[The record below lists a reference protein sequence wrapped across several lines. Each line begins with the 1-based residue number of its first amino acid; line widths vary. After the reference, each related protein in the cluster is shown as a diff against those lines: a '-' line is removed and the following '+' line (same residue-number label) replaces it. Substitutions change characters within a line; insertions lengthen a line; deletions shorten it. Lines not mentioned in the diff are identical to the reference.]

1 MQVLGTRAGGFRKK
15 PRSESPIFFQHFRF
29 LRPFLAVDTRTFLY
43 LHVHPIGRLRH
54 DPFPP
59 FRLQDTKFLIPLK
72 KIQLEILGLSSSQ
85 SQSGSFALIL
95 GEKGGNRRLP
105 IIIGMF
111 EAQSI
116 AIQIEKISPNRPL
129 THDLFKSFA
138 EHVHVVILEVVIS
151 DLKEGVFYSRI
162 VCSDGATTFDIDAR
176 PSDAIAIGLRFGVPI
191 YTVESVLSEAGIIL
205 SDLDEAESDTEDED
219 DDEDDDND
227 TDSPRAARTQPEPRD
242 PSGQVS
248 MEELSKMLS
257 EALNREDYEKA
268 AKIRDELNK
277 RNG

>member
-1 MQVLGTRAGGFRKK
+1 M
-15 PRSESPIFFQHFRF
+15 
-29 LRPFLAVDTRTFLY
+29 
-43 LHVHPIGRLRH
+43 HVHPIHPAPAGAAALSFKAPRH
-54 DPFPP
+54 
-59 FRLQDTKFLIPLK
+59 QFLSTLK

-191 YTVESVLSEAGIIL
+191 FTVETVLSEAGIIL
-205 SDLDEAESDTEDED
+205 SDLDESEGGQEEEEDD
-219 DDEDDDND
+219 DDEDDSSRE
-227 TDSPRAARTQPEPRD
+227 SPRPARPQPETRD

-248 MEELSKMLS
+248 LDELTKMLAQ
-257 EALNREDYEKA
+257 ALEKEDYEKA

>member
-1 MQVLGTRAGGFRKK
+1 M
-15 PRSESPIFFQHFRF
+15 
-29 LRPFLAVDTRTFLY
+29 
-43 LHVHPIGRLRH
+43 
-54 DPFPP
+54 
-59 FRLQDTKFLIPLK
+59 K
-72 KIQLEILGLSSSQ
+72 KIPLEILGLSSSQ

-95 GEKGGNRRLP
+95 GEKHGNRRLP

-129 THDLFKSFA
+129 THDLFKAFA
-138 EHVHVVILEVVIS
+138 EHVHVTIIEVVIS

-191 YTVESVLSEAGIIL
+191 FTVESVLSEAGIIL
-205 SDLDEAESDTEDED
+205 SDLDEAAEDEDEDDTDEDED
-219 DDEDDDND
+219 DD
-227 TDSPRAARTQPEPRD
+227 DSPRPEPRPSEPRE

-248 MEELSKMLS
+248 LDELTKMLAQAV
-257 EALNREDYEKA
+257 EKEDYEKA
-268 AKIRDELNK
+268 AKIRDELDK
-277 RNG
+277 RNS

>member
-1 MQVLGTRAGGFRKK
+1 M
-15 PRSESPIFFQHFRF
+15 
-29 LRPFLAVDTRTFLY
+29 
-43 LHVHPIGRLRH
+43 
-54 DPFPP
+54 
-59 FRLQDTKFLIPLK
+59 K

-95 GEKGGNRRLP
+95 GEKTGNRRLP

-116 AIQIEKISPNRPL
+116 AIQIEKINPNRPL

-138 EHVHVVILEVVIS
+138 EQVHVAILEVMIS
-151 DLKEGVFYSRI
+151 DLKEGVFYSKI
-162 VCSDGATTFDIDAR
+162 VCSDGATTFELDAR

-205 SDLDEAESDTEDED
+205 SDLDENAEDTDDEDED
-219 DDEDDDND
+219 EDEED
-227 TDSPRAARTQPEPRD
+227 TGGPARPEPTTPRE
-242 PSGQVS
+242 PSGQVPV
-248 MEELSKMLS
+248 EELTKMLS
-257 EALNREDYEKA
+257 QALEREDYEKA

-277 RNG
+277 RNA

>member
-1 MQVLGTRAGGFRKK
+1 MR
-15 PRSESPIFFQHFRF
+15 
-29 LRPFLAVDTRTFLY
+29 
-43 LHVHPIGRLRH
+43 
-54 DPFPP
+54 
-59 FRLQDTKFLIPLK
+59 PLK
-72 KIQLEILGLSSSQ
+72 KIPLEILGLSSSQ

-95 GEKGGNRRLP
+95 GEKHGNRRLP

-129 THDLFKSFA
+129 THDLFKAFA
-138 EHVHVVILEVVIS
+138 EHVHVAIIEVVIS

-162 VCSDGATTFDIDAR
+162 VCSDGATTFEIDAR

-191 YTVESVLSEAGIIL
+191 FTVESVLSEAGIIL
-205 SDLDEAESDTEDED
+205 SDMDEASEEDDDDDRDED
-219 DDEDDDND
+219 DDEDS
-227 TDSPRAARTQPEPRD
+227 DSPRPTPRATEARD

-248 MEELSKMLS
+248 LDELTKMLAQ
-257 EALNREDYEKA
+257 ALEKEDYEKA

>member
-1 MQVLGTRAGGFRKK
+1 M
-15 PRSESPIFFQHFRF
+15 
-29 LRPFLAVDTRTFLY
+29 
-43 LHVHPIGRLRH
+43 
-54 DPFPP
+54 
-59 FRLQDTKFLIPLK
+59 K
-72 KIQLEILGLSSSQ
+72 KIPLEILGLSSSQ

-95 GEKGGNRRLP
+95 GEKHGNRSLP

-129 THDLFKSFA
+129 THDLFKAFA
-138 EHVHVVILEVVIS
+138 EHVHVVIIEVVIS

-162 VCSDGATTFDIDAR
+162 VCSDGATTFEIDAR

-191 YTVESVLSEAGIIL
+191 FTVESVLSEAGIIL
-205 SDLDEAESDTEDED
+205 SDLDEAGEEDED
-219 DDEDDDND
+219 DQDRDEDDEDDD
-227 TDSPRAARTQPEPRD
+227 SPAPTHRPAEPRE
-242 PSGQVS
+242 PIGQVPV
-248 MEELSKMLS
+248 EELSKMLS
-257 EALNREDYEKA
+257 QALEKEDYEKA

>member
-1 MQVLGTRAGGFRKK
+1 
-15 PRSESPIFFQHFRF
+15 
-29 LRPFLAVDTRTFLY
+29 
-43 LHVHPIGRLRH
+43 
-54 DPFPP
+54 
-59 FRLQDTKFLIPLK
+59 LK

-129 THDLFKSFA
+129 THDLFKAFA

-205 SDLDEAESDTEDED
+205 SDLDEAESGAEED
-219 DDEDDDND
+219 DDEDDDD
-227 TDSPRAARTQPEPRD
+227 TDTPRATRAQPEPRD

-248 MEELSKMLS
+248 LDELTKMLAQ
-257 EALNREDYEKA
+257 ALEKEDYEKA

>member
-1 MQVLGTRAGGFRKK
+1 
-15 PRSESPIFFQHFRF
+15 
-29 LRPFLAVDTRTFLY
+29 
-43 LHVHPIGRLRH
+43 
-54 DPFPP
+54 
-59 FRLQDTKFLIPLK
+59 LK
-72 KIQLEILGLSSSQ
+72 KIPLEILGLSSSQ

-95 GEKGGNRRLP
+95 GEKHGNRRLP

-129 THDLFKSFA
+129 THDLF
-138 EHVHVVILEVVIS
+138 EVVIS

-162 VCSDGATTFDIDAR
+162 VCSDGATTFEIDAR

-191 YTVESVLSEAGIIL
+191 FTVESVLSEAGIIL
-205 SDLDEAESDTEDED
+205 SDLDEAGEEDED
-219 DDEDDDND
+219 DQDRDEDDEDDD
-227 TDSPRAARTQPEPRD
+227 SPAPTPRPTEPRE
-242 PSGQVS
+242 PSGQVPV
-248 MEELSKMLS
+248 EELSKMLS
-257 EALNREDYEKA
+257 QALEKEDYEKA